1 MGGTRN
7 KEVARQF
14 MEVVLG
20 GGNWDGAEEIL
31 DPDVVMVH
39 PSSPEP
45 VRGFAAVKGM
55 LTGFRAAFPD
65 LTITAE
71 EEVAEGDKVAV
82 RWTFRGT
89 HTNDLFGLPP
99 TGKRAEMPGISWFT
113 FADGRIVEDRVSE
126 DTMGLM
132 RQLGLVPA

>member
-1 MGGTRN
+1 MGGSDN
-7 KEVARQF
+7 KEAARRF

-45 VRGFAAVKGM
+45 VKGFDSVKGM
-55 LTGFRAAFPD
+55 LVGFRAAFPD

-71 EEVAEGDKVAV
+71 DEVAEGDEVVV

-89 HTNDLFGLPP
+89 HTADLFGVPP
-99 TGKRAEMPGISWFT
+99 TNKHAEMPGMSWFR
-113 FADGRIVEDRVSE
+113 FANGKIVEDRVSE
-126 DTMGLM
+126 DT
-132 RQLGLVPA
+132 

>member
-1 MGGTRN
+1 
-7 KEVARQF
+7 

-20 GGNWDGAEEIL
+20 AGNWDGAEELL

-45 VRGFAAVKGM
+45 VRGFDAVKGM

-71 EEVAEGDKVAV
+71 DVIGDGDKAAV

-89 HTNDLFGLPP
+89 HTADLFGLPA
-99 TGKRAEMPGISWFT
+99 TNKHAEMPGMSWFT
-113 FADGRIVEDRVSE
+113 FVNGRIVEDRVCE

-132 RQLGLVPA
+132 RQLGVVSG